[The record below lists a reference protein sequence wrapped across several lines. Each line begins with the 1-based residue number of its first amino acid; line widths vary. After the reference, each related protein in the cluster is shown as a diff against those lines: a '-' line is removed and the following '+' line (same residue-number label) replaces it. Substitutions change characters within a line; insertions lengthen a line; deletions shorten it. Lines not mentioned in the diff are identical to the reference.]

1 MLNQIQSRIDEGG
14 EGTLITVKNVRVF
27 AVFICVFAVLVSLFF
42 GAAKEVAL
50 GVFLGGAAAQLV
62 FRQHEIAIG
71 KSLFSGSEKNA
82 SIITIIN
89 FILRLAIRIVVLV
102 VAIKN
107 PDVSF
112 VGAALGLLSISYSIC
127 LMAFLDNLVRKKTG
141 KEV

>member
-27 AVFICVFAVLVSLFF
+27 AVFICVFAVLVSLFL

-127 LMAFLDNLVRKKTG
+127 LLAFLNNLVSKQTG

>member
-1 MLNQIQSRIDEGG
+1 MLNQILNRIDEN
-14 EGTLITVKNVRVF
+14 EEETLLTVKNARVF
-27 AVFICVFAVLVSLFF
+27 AVLICVAAVIVALFF

-50 GVFLGGAAAQLV
+50 GVFLGGTAAQLV

-71 KSLFSGSEKNA
+71 KSLFSGSEKDA

-112 VGAALGLLSISYSIC
+112 IGAVLGLLSISYSIC
-127 LMAFLDNLVRKKTG
+127 LLAFLDNLVRKKTG

>member
-1 MLNQIQSRIDEGG
+1 MLNRILNRIDEN
-14 EGTLITVKNVRVF
+14 EEETILTVKNARVV
-27 AVFICVFAVLVSLFF
+27 AVFICVAAVLVSLFF

-50 GVFLGGAAAQLV
+50 GVFRGGAAAQLV

-89 FILRLAIRIVVLV
+89 FILRLVIRIVVLV

>member
-1 MLNQIQSRIDEGG
+1 M
-14 EGTLITVKNVRVF
+14 
-27 AVFICVFAVLVSLFF
+27 
-42 GAAKEVAL
+42 
-50 GVFLGGAAAQLV
+50 
-62 FRQHEIAIG
+62 
-71 KSLFSGSEKNA
+71 
-82 SIITIIN
+82 
-89 FILRLAIRIVVLV
+89 IRIVVLV

>member
-1 MLNQIQSRIDEGG
+1 MLNQIQSRIDESG
-14 EGTLITVKNVRVF
+14 EGILITVKNVRVF

-127 LMAFLDNLVRKKTG
+127 LLAFLNNLVSKQTG